1 MTDNSKEPDNAES
14 QKIPKLQVPEAP
26 ENTMQ
31 RIFGTSQVFYSM
43 SDMKARMTG
52 STVPV
57 KVKEYY
63 HQGHTC
69 LEQEDWEMAVLFF
82 SRALHLDPQL
92 VDFYVFRA
100 EAFIQL
106 CDFSSALQNLRR
118 AYSYQPDNTKYLERL
133 AFVLYLQGQCL
144 YELCDF
150 QEALYVFLQASDLQP
165 QNPSFSYRCIACLL
179 ALKRHQDCLSLI
191 TREVKQGRAS
201 ADVYILRARIY
212 NFFQKAK
219 LCYQDLRSA
228 LLFDPTHPQA
238 KGLLQMMVDQAKQS
252 LQDASILAV
261 QGKLHRALRRISCAI
276 ENNPLDPNL
285 FLFRGTL
292 YRRLQQFDPAVGDF
306 LKALDMVTDCQ
317 DSLVQKVQRQ
327 LLLTYNDFAVHCYTQ
342 GAYQEGV
349 LLLNKA
355 IRDEQNEKGLYI
367 NRGDCFFQLG
377 NLSFAEAD
385 YKQALALSPHDEGA
399 NIRMGVLQE
408 KMGFCE
414 QTRRQFQM
422 AEDHFTEAIKHNPD
436 KAQYY
441 LHRAKSRQLLQ
452 NTLGARQDVAT
463 VLLLNPNQPKM
474 APLMNN
480 LFPGMTVKEVLH
492 SQVAHLARLQLRR
505 TIESSP
511 RASHPQSIVAQRL
524 MERQKA
530 RALLQSWNQKHP
542 FNEIP
547 EEEVVQP
554 LQHETLEDKTE
565 LRLEEAEEKKVKIP
579 RKVTSLSDSY
589 VDQTSSSGSVFS
601 ILSMSTFVAE
611 TSTSQEYWS
620 TSNTAVT
627 SSEYS
632 LPKSSQP
639 RKQGTN
645 QSLSKAPKV
654 TQFSDLNQSVIETT
668 PPYGQ
673 RRHSS
678 KAEAPQCPKPKP
690 KKKGPPCSQ
699 GRQGPSQSCRV
710 TETAEAPK
718 SSKNRADLSLK
729 QRLRR
734 AKAVRAQSWRVK
746 SQKLTKTSNK
756 TLVSHGGGSSSSE
769 AQGQSPGPSKAEEA
783 SSYTESTA
791 TGSSKTDTLLD
802 LSSHLSKSKNSQDQS
817 LSPRKAEVSP
827 TPSHSAAP

>member
-1 MTDNSKEPDNAES
+1 MADNSKDNAHP
-14 QKIPKLQVPEAP
+14 QKIPKLQVSEAP
-26 ENTMQ
+26 GDTLQ

-63 HQGHTC
+63 HQGHVC

-292 YRRLQQFDPAVGDF
+292 YRRLQQFDPAVEDF
-306 LKALDMVTDCQ
+306 LKALDMVTDSQ

-422 AEDHFTEAIKHNPD
+422 AEEHFTAAIKHNPD

-463 VLLLNPNQPKM
+463 VLLLNPSQPKM

-480 LFPGMTVKEVLH
+480 LFPGMTVEEVLH
-492 SQVAHLARLQLRR
+492 SQVAHLAKLQLRR

-511 RASHPQSIVAQRL
+511 RTSHPQSIVVQRL

-530 RALLQSWNQKHP
+530 RALLESWNQKHP
-542 FNEIP
+542 FSEIP
-547 EEEVVQP
+547 EEEVAIFQTP
-554 LQHETLEDKTE
+554 QDETLEDKTE
-565 LRLEEAEEKKVKIP
+565 VKREEAEEKKVKIP

-589 VDQTSSSGSVFS
+589 VDQSSSGSVFS
-601 ILSMSTFVAE
+601 ILSMSTFVSE
-611 TSTSQEYWS
+611 TTTSQEYWS
-620 TSNTAVT
+620 SSNTAVT

-639 RKQGTN
+639 RKQAMTTTTSQG
-645 QSLSKAPKV
+645 LSKAPKV
-654 TQFSDLNQSVIETT
+654 IQFSDLNQSVIETT
-668 PPYGQ
+668 PPCSQ
-673 RRHSS
+673 KRHSS
-678 KAEAPQCPKPKP
+678 KAEAPQGPKPKP
-690 KKKGPPCSQ
+690 KKTGPPRSP
-699 GRQGPSQSCRV
+699 GKQGPSQSCRV
-710 TETAEAPK
+710 TEAPEGPK
-718 SSKNRADLSLK
+718 SGKKRADLSPR
-729 QRLRR
+729 QRVRR
-734 AKAVRAQSWRVK
+734 AKAVRAQSWRAK
-746 SQKLTKTSNK
+746 SQKSAK
-756 TLVSHGGGSSSSE
+756 TLLPHGRGGSNSSE
-769 AQGQSPGPSKAEEA
+769 AQSQSSGPSKAEEA

-791 TGSSKTDTLLD
+791 TSSSKADTFSD
-802 LSSHLSKSKNSQDQS
+802 PSSHLSRPKHSQDQS
-817 LSPRKAEVSP
+817 LSPGKAELSP